1 MTDPDMSIHEHD
13 GMDECVQALE
23 VLHAFLHGELPET
36 EADRVRRHLH
46 ACERCME
53 SFEIESVITEM
64 IRRSQPA
71 TAAPAGLRN
80 KLTALCLS
88 F

>member
-1 MTDPDMSIHEHD
+1 MTDPDMVDHEHD
-13 GMDECVQALE
+13 EMGECVRALE
-23 VLHAFLHGELPET
+23 AVHAFLHGELPET
-36 EADRVRRHLH
+36 DADRVRRHLH

-64 IRRSQPA
+64 IRRSQPT

-88 F
+88 L

>member
-1 MTDPDMSIHEHD
+1 
-13 GMDECVQALE
+13 
-23 VLHAFLHGELPET
+23 
-36 EADRVRRHLH
+36 
-46 ACERCME
+46 ME

-71 TAAPAGLRN
+71 TAAPAALRD

-88 F
+88 L

>member
-1 MTDPDMSIHEHD
+1 MTDPDMPIHEHD
-13 GMDECVQALE
+13 DMDECVRALE
-23 VLHAFLHGELPET
+23 AVHAFLHGELPET

-53 SFEIESVITEM
+53 SFEIEYTITEM
-64 IRRSQPA
+64 IRRSQPI
-71 TAAPAGLRN
+71 TAAPAELRN
-80 KLTALCLS
+80 KLMALRFS

>member
-36 EADRVRRHLH
+36 EADRVRHHLH

-71 TAAPAGLRN
+71 TVAPAGLRN

-88 F
+88 S

>member
-1 MTDPDMSIHEHD
+1 M
-13 GMDECVQALE
+13 
-23 VLHAFLHGELPET
+23 VLHAFLHGELPESD
-36 EADRVRRHLH
+36 ADHVRHHLH

-71 TAAPAGLRN
+71 TVAPAALRD
-80 KLTALCLS
+80 KLMALCLS
-88 F
+88 H